1 MEHLLSLPD
10 IKDENGPDGIPALIL
25 AMGQLDHDM
34 VHLLANPE
42 MSNVQPEFL
51 CQFMGELGHAIKSEI
66 SDSKKHKMKSV
77 QSVLIKSNIHKLCRN
92 DKHRSYSTESQNDEM

>member
-25 AMGQLDHDM
+25 AIGQLDHDL

-42 MSNVQPEFL
+42 ISNVQPDLL
-51 CQFMGELGHAIKSEI
+51 CQIIGELGHAIKSEI
-66 SDSKKHKMKSV
+66 SDSKKQKMKSV
-77 QSVLIKSNIHKLCRN
+77 QSVLSKSNIHKLCRN
-92 DKHRSYSTESQNDEM
+92 DKHGCYSTESLNDEL